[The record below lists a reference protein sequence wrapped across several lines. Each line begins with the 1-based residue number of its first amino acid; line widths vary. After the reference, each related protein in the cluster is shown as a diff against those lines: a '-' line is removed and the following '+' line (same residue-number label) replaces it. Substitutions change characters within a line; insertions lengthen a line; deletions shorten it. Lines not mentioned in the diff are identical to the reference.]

1 MKRIP
6 WIFKFM
12 GLVMVGVPAVIA
24 LSVVLAHVVALVAAP
39 AIICGCL
46 YGGSWAVW
54 YRIKNGH
61 WHDPRTEQERI
72 ESNARYLQTS
82 FPGFP
87 TRKRSGM

>member
-1 MKRIP
+1 MRRLP

-12 GLVMVGVPAVIA
+12 GLLVVGIPAAIA
-24 LSVVLAHVVALVAAP
+24 LSVVLAQVVALVAAP
-39 AIICGCL
+39 AIICAWL

-54 YRIKNGH
+54 YRIKNGC
-61 WHDPRTEQERI
+61 WHDPRTEQETA

-87 TRKRSGM
+87 ARKRGGL